1 MPDNKKFYW
10 IKQRDNFFES
20 DEIEELQEMPNGYEM
35 LIIYQKIVLFCINKN
50 GALVS
55 SIGDNAK
62 PISTERLSRHI
73 RHNKELV
80 QATID
85 ILLDLNLLYVDTDEI
100 IKITNFKDMVGV
112 ETKWAEKKRKYREKK
127 KALESGQER
136 GQQGGQEVGH
146 KKDNVLEEI
155 EIRDKRIENRDKEI
169 RDIDIDKEK
178 EIEAD
183 LIIYP
188 AEQDCIP
195 YNDVIEYLNL
205 KLGTNYKTS
214 TRKTRDCIKARYN
227 EGYRLD
233 DFKLVID
240 KKYNEWNGTD
250 MEKYLRPETLFGNKF
265 EGYLNQ
271 KEKENKIT
279 FKDAANMMN
288 WEDFYEN

>member
-127 KALESGQER
+127 KAQESGQER

-155 EIRDKRIENRDKEI
+155 RDKRIENRDKEI
-169 RDIDIDKEK
+169 RDVDKEK

-271 KEKENKIT
+271 KEKKNKIT

>member
-155 EIRDKRIENRDKEI
+155 RDKRIENRDKEI
-169 RDIDIDKEK
+169 RDIDKEK

>member
-35 LIIYQKIVLFCINKN
+35 VIIYQKIVLFCINKD

-55 SIGDNAK
+55 NIGDNTK
-62 PISTERLSRHI
+62 PISTDRLSRHI
-73 RHNKELV
+73 RHDAELV
-80 QATID
+80 QITID
-85 ILLDLNLLYVDTDEI
+85 TLLDLNLLYIDIDGIT
-100 IKITNFKDMVGV
+100 KITNFKDMVGV

-127 KALESGQER
+127 KAQESGQQS
-136 GQQGGQEVGH
+136 GQNVGQE
-146 KKDNVLEEI
+146 KDNVLEEKD
-155 EIRDKRIENRDKEI
+155 IRDKRKENRDKEI
-169 RDIDIDKEK
+169 RDKEK
-178 EIEAD
+178 EIETD

-188 AEQDCIP
+188 AEQDSIP

-205 KLGTNYKTS
+205 RLGTNYKAS

-227 EGYRLD
+227 EGYRID

-240 KKYNEWNGTD
+240 KKYNEWNGTE

-288 WEDFYEN
+288 WEDFYAN

>member
-10 IKQRDNFFES
+10 VKQRDNFFES

-73 RHNKELV
+73 RHNTELV
-80 QATID
+80 QATLD

-127 KALESGQER
+127 KAQESGQER

-169 RDIDIDKEK
+169 RNIDKEK

>member
-127 KALESGQER
+127 KAQESGQER

-169 RDIDIDKEK
+169 RDIDKEK

>member
-10 IKQRDNFFES
+10 VKQRDNFFES

-127 KALESGQER
+127 KAQESGQER

-155 EIRDKRIENRDKEI
+155 RDKRIENRDKEI
-169 RDIDIDKEK
+169 RDVDKEK

-271 KEKENKIT
+271 KEKKNKIT

>member
-55 SIGDNAK
+55 SIGVNAK

-112 ETKWAEKKRKYREKK
+112 ETKWAEKKI
-127 KALESGQER
+127 S
-136 GQQGGQEVGH
+136 
-146 KKDNVLEEI
+146 
-155 EIRDKRIENRDKEI
+155 
-169 RDIDIDKEK
+169 
-178 EIEAD
+178 
-183 LIIYP
+183 
-188 AEQDCIP
+188 
-195 YNDVIEYLNL
+195 
-205 KLGTNYKTS
+205 
-214 TRKTRDCIKARYN
+214 
-227 EGYRLD
+227 
-233 DFKLVID
+233 
-240 KKYNEWNGTD
+240 
-250 MEKYLRPETLFGNKF
+250 
-265 EGYLNQ
+265 
-271 KEKENKIT
+271 
-279 FKDAANMMN
+279 
-288 WEDFYEN
+288 